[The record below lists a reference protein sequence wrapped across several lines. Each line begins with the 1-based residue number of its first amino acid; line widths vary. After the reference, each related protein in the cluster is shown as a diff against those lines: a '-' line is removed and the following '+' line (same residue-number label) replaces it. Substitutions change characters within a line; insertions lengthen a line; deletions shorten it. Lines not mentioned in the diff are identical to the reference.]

1 MATGIIAEYNP
12 FHNGHK
18 YQIGCIKKQ
27 HDCGIIACLSGSIT
41 QRGEFAL
48 LDKWQRAGAAVK
60 NGANLVIE
68 LPAAF
73 ACRSAQDFA
82 TGGVRLLDSL
92 GIVDTLAFGTA
103 YPEIEKLQLAA
114 DFQPEAHREALQQ
127 KLKGGLSY
135 GAALSQLIGE
145 NTGLNAEML
154 TEPNT
159 ILAIEYLRA
168 LKNNGGIRPLPL
180 PRTGAG
186 HNDTTVTG
194 EFASGT
200 AIRRLARQG
209 QFRQLMQLVPEA
221 TMSAIK
227 NTTMYPDSKKQLPL
241 MIWKLLSLA
250 AEEIAAI
257 YGVGEGM
264 EYRLKEAASKPD
276 CASSYSAL
284 IQELATRRYPATRI
298 QRTLMHLLLGST
310 KDKIAEMTASG
321 PLYIRVLAFDD
332 MGRQL
337 LKDIQQKTS
346 LPIITKVTEYLNRRD
361 MQHPDRLSP
370 LQRMLYM
377 DIAAANLREL
387 CLAPLPSNPQGEQQ
401 IRLNADFTTSPVY
414 MDRTSLSL

>member
-1 MATGIIAEYNP
+1 MKKFFLFLAAIALAMTANAKVTTISPDAENDALRLAVHYAEDGDIIEMTEGTYVQCNNGYVAFDGKSVTVKAAEGANVVLQLQVPITITNGGKANLQGIKIDASRLNDLADWYEHVIYANDATEGKELVMQGCELYGFNINKSAIYSSSSNTLALCDVKDCYFHDNMKSCFFFEGPSIAE
-12 FHNGHK
+12 
-18 YQIGCIKKQ
+18 
-27 HDCGIIACLSGSIT
+27 LSVNDT
-41 QRGEFAL
+41 
-48 LDKWQRAGAAVK
+48 AVK
-60 NGANLVIE
+60 
-68 LPAAF
+68 
-73 ACRSAQDFA
+73 
-82 TGGVRLLDSL
+82 
-92 GIVDTLAFGTA
+92 
-103 YPEIEKLQLAA
+103 
-114 DFQPEAHREALQQ
+114 
-127 KLKGGLSY
+127 
-135 GAALSQLIGE
+135 
-145 NTGLNAEML
+145 
-154 TEPNT
+154 
-159 ILAIEYLRA
+159 
-168 LKNNGGIRPLPL
+168 
-180 PRTGAG
+180 
-186 HNDTTVTG
+186 G

-200 AIRRLARQG
+200 ALRRLARQG
-209 QFRQLMQLVPEA
+209 QFRQLMQLLPEA

-337 LKDIQQKTS
+337 LKDIRQKTS

-387 CLAPLPSNPQGEQQ
+387 CLSPLPSNPQGEQQ

>member
-1 MATGIIAEYNP
+1 MTTGIIAEYNP

-27 HDCGIIACLSGSIT
+27 HGGGIIACISGSIT
-41 QRGEFAL
+41 QRGELAL
-48 LDKWQRAGAAVK
+48 LDKWQRAGAAVE
-60 NGANLVIE
+60 NGANLVLE

-73 ACRSAQDFA
+73 ACRSAHDFA
-82 TGGVRLLDSL
+82 TGGVRLLYSL

-103 YPEIEKLQLAA
+103 YPDINKLQMAA

-135 GAALSQLIGE
+135 GAALSQLIAE
-145 NTGLNAEML
+145 STGLNAEML

-168 LKNNGGIRPLPL
+168 LKKTEGIAPLPL
-180 PRTGAG
+180 PRTGTC
-186 HNDTTVTG
+186 HNDTSVQG

-200 AIRRLARQG
+200 ALRRLARQG
-209 QFRQLMQLVPEA
+209 NIQQLMQAVPAA
-221 TMSAIK
+221 TLSAME
-227 NTTMYPDSKKQLPL
+227 NTTMYPDTKKQLPL

-250 AEEIAAI
+250 AAEIAAI

-264 EYRLKEAASKPD
+264 EYKLKEAASQPS

-284 IQELATRRYPATRI
+284 IQALATRRYPATRI

-310 KDKIAEMTASG
+310 KDKIAEMTAIG

-337 LKDIQQKTS
+337 LKDIRQKTR

-387 CLAPLPSNPQGEQQ
+387 CLSPLPSNPQGEQQ
-401 IRLNADFTTSPVY
+401 LCLNADFLTSPCYVN
-414 MDRTSLSL
+414 

>member
-27 HDCGIIACLSGSIT
+27 HDCGIIACISGSIT

-92 GIVDTLAFGTA
+92 GIVDKLAFGTA

-114 DFQPEAHREALQQ
+114 DFQPENCREALQQ
-127 KLKGGLSY
+127 KLKGGISY
-135 GAALSQLIGE
+135 GAALSQLIAE
-145 NTGLNAEML
+145 NTGLPAAML

-159 ILAIEYLRA
+159 ILATEYLRA
-168 LKNNGGIRPLPL
+168 LKNTCGMEPLPL
-180 PRTGAG
+180 PRIGAG
-186 HNDTTVTG
+186 HNDTTVKG

-200 AIRRLARQG
+200 AIRQLAMQG
-209 QFRQLMQLVPEA
+209 QLRQLMQLVPKA
-221 TMSAIK
+221 TLSAIE

-264 EYRLKEAASKPD
+264 EYKLKEAASQPA
-276 CASSYSAL
+276 CAISYSAL
-284 IQELATRRYPATRI
+284 VQAIATRRYPATRI

-310 KDKIAEMTASG
+310 KDKIAEMTATG
-321 PLYIRVLAFDD
+321 PLYIRVLAFDGR
-332 MGRQL
+332 GRQL
-337 LKDIQQKTS
+337 LKAIRQKS
-346 LPIITKVTEYLNRRD
+346 KLPLIIKTAEHLNRRD
-361 MQHPDRLSP
+361 MQHPDSLSP
-370 LQRMLYM
+370 LQQMLYL

>member
-27 HDCGIIACLSGSIT
+27 HGGGIIACISGSIT

-68 LPAAF
+68 LPVAF

-114 DFQPEAHREALQQ
+114 DFQPENCREALQQ
-127 KLKGGLSY
+127 KLKGGISY
-135 GAALSQLIGE
+135 GAALSQLIAE
-145 NTGLNAEML
+145 NTGLPAAML

-186 HNDTTVTG
+186 HNDTTVKG
-194 EFASGT
+194 DFASGT
-200 AIRRLARQG
+200 AIRQLAMQG
-209 QFRQLMQLVPEA
+209 QLRQLMQLVPKA
-221 TMSAIK
+221 TLSAIE
-227 NTTMYPDSKKQLPL
+227 NTAMYPDSKKQLPL
-241 MIWKLLSLA
+241 MVWKLLSLA

-264 EYRLKEAASKPD
+264 EYKLKEAASQPA
-276 CASSYSAL
+276 CAISYSAL
-284 IQELATRRYPATRI
+284 VQAIATRRYPATRI

-310 KDKIAEMTASG
+310 KDKIAEMTATG
-321 PLYIRVLAFDD
+321 PLYIRVLAFDGR
-332 MGRQL
+332 GRQL
-337 LKDIQQKTS
+337 LKDIRQRAKLPLIIKTA
-346 LPIITKVTEYLNRRD
+346 EHLNRRD
-361 MQHPDRLSP
+361 MQHPDSLSP
-370 LQRMLYM
+370 LQQMLYM

>member
-27 HDCGIIACLSGSIT
+27 HDCGIITCISGSIT

-127 KLKGGLSY
+127 KLKGGISY
-135 GAALSQLIGE
+135 GAALSQLIAE
-145 NTGLNAEML
+145 NTGLPAAML

-159 ILAIEYLRA
+159 ILATEYLRA
-168 LKNNGGIRPLPL
+168 LKNTCGIAPLPL

-186 HNDTTVTG
+186 HNDTTVKG

-200 AIRRLARQG
+200 AIRQLAMQG
-209 QFRQLMQLVPEA
+209 QLRQLMQLVPKA
-221 TMSAIK
+221 TLSAIE
-227 NTTMYPDSKKQLPL
+227 NTAMYPDSKKQLPL
-241 MIWKLLSLA
+241 MVWKLLSLA

-264 EYRLKEAASKPD
+264 EYKLKEAASQPA

-284 IQELATRRYPATRI
+284 VQAIATRRYPATRI

-310 KDKIAEMTASG
+310 KDKIAEMTATG
-321 PLYIRVLAFDD
+321 PLYIRVLAFDGR
-332 MGRQL
+332 GRQL
-337 LKDIQQKTS
+337 LKDIRQRAKLPLIIKTA
-346 LPIITKVTEYLNRRD
+346 EHLNRRD
-361 MQHPDRLSP
+361 MQHPDSLSP
-370 LQRMLYM
+370 LQQMLYM

>member
-27 HDCGIIACLSGSIT
+27 HDCGIIACISGSIT

-114 DFQPEAHREALQQ
+114 DFQPENCREALQQ
-127 KLKGGLSY
+127 KLKGGISY
-135 GAALSQLIGE
+135 GAALSQLIAE
-145 NTGLNAEML
+145 NTGLPAAML

-159 ILAIEYLRA
+159 ILATEYLRA
-168 LKNNGGIRPLPL
+168 LKNTCGMEPLPL
-180 PRTGAG
+180 PRIGAG
-186 HNDTTVTG
+186 HNDTTVKG

-200 AIRRLARQG
+200 AIRQLAMQG
-209 QFRQLMQLVPEA
+209 QLRQLMQLVPKA
-221 TMSAIK
+221 TLSAIE
-227 NTTMYPDSKKQLPL
+227 NTAMYPDSKKQLPL
-241 MIWKLLSLA
+241 MVWKLLSLA

-264 EYRLKEAASKPD
+264 EYKLKEAASQPA

-284 IQELATRRYPATRI
+284 VQAIATRRYPATRI

-310 KDKIAEMTASG
+310 KDKIAEMTATG
-321 PLYIRVLAFDD
+321 PLYIRVLAFDGR
-332 MGRQL
+332 GRQL
-337 LKDIQQKTS
+337 LKDIRQRAKLPLIIKTA
-346 LPIITKVTEYLNRRD
+346 EHLNRRD
-361 MQHPDRLSP
+361 MQHPDSLSP
-370 LQRMLYM
+370 LQQMLYM

>member
-18 YQIGCIKKQ
+18 YQISCIKKQ
-27 HDCGIIACLSGSIT
+27 HDGGIITCLSGSIT

-82 TGGVRLLDSL
+82 AGGVRLLDSL
-92 GIVDTLAFGTA
+92 GIVDKLAFGTA
-103 YPEIEKLQLAA
+103 YPDINKLQMAA
-114 DFQPEAHREALQQ
+114 DFQPETHREALQQ

-135 GAALSQLIGE
+135 GAALSQLIAE
-145 NTGLNAEML
+145 STGLNAEML

-168 LKNNGGIRPLPL
+168 LKKTEGIAPLPL

-186 HNDTTVTG
+186 HNDTSVQG

-200 AIRRLARQG
+200 ALRRLARQG

-221 TMSAIK
+221 TLAAIE

-241 MIWKLLSLA
+241 IIWKLLSLA
-250 AEEIAAI
+250 AEKIAAI
-257 YGVGEGM
+257 YGVVEGM
-264 EYRLKEAASKPD
+264 EYKLKEAASQPN

-284 IQELATRRYPATRI
+284 IQALATRRYPATRI

-310 KDKIAEMTASG
+310 KDQIAEMTADG

-332 MGRQL
+332 RGRQL
-337 LKDIQQKTS
+337 LKDVRQKTS
-346 LPIITKVTEYLNRRD
+346 LPIITKVTAYLNRRD
-361 MQHPDRLSP
+361 MQHPARLSP

-387 CLAPLPSNPQGEQQ
+387 CLSPLPSNPQGEQQ
-401 IRLNADFTTSPVY
+401 LCLNADFLTSPCYVH
-414 MDRTSLSL
+414 